1 MCGPF
6 PATWATLIR
15 AWAASTDSTP
25 PVCKGFERVT
35 AVGRRRAL
43 RYVPPS
49 GAKNARAEGANA
61 SMARVSV
68 AEGTRLSVF
77 LARGLLGRVTSR
89 VTAHPIVNWPFS
101 FGKADRIA
109 IAPQDLRTSDATRA
123 SEIYAGRFAFAGKV
137 VTCDSRSPFEMAP
150 PSEDWAAAL
159 FGFSWL
165 RHLRAAQSGIT
176 RANAR
181 ALVDEWI
188 TLNRSH
194 DPIAWRADVVAR
206 RVMSWLSQAPLVLD
220 GADAQFYRRFLR
232 SLTRQVRHLRHT
244 AWQARDGV
252 PRLQAA
258 IALAYAA
265 LCMARQHRHIRAATK
280 RLSDELS
287 RQILADGGHISRNPG
302 ALIELLIDLLP
313 LRSVF
318 TARNLVPPAAL
329 LNAIDRMMPML
340 RFFRHG
346 DGNFALFNGM
356 GPTPTDLLTTIL
368 AYDDARGAPLA
379 NAPHS
384 GYQRLETAGTLVLMD
399 AGRPPPMAVSQEAHA
414 GCLSFELSAK
424 QNRIVVNCGLPVAG
438 REGWRQV
445 ARTARAR
452 SPSPARTK
460 KTASCCARRTTVTPT
475 FSTLST
481 SACSR
486 SPPTDAGSTARTC
499 SRRRGR
505 HRCRRTAISSPC
517 ASPASVGQGQPAV
530 RRAQRHAGDAEQ
542 GGVDVQRLRGPRRH
556 RGERLPRRPGRTA
569 PHGAARYLRP
579 CPQHD
584 ARAVDLCP
592 ARRARHGTGRR
603 PPRSR

>member
-1 MCGPF
+1 
-6 PATWATLIR
+6 
-15 AWAASTDSTP
+15 
-25 PVCKGFERVT
+25 
-35 AVGRRRAL
+35 
-43 RYVPPS
+43 
-49 GAKNARAEGANA
+49 
-61 SMARVSV
+61 MARVSV

-220 GADAQFYRRFLR
+220 DADAQFYRRFLR

-244 AWQARDGV
+244 VWQARDGV

-265 LCMARQHRHIRAATK
+265 LCMARQQRHIRAASK

-287 RQILADGGHISRNPG
+287 RQILPDGGHISRNPG
-302 ALIELLIDLLP
+302 ALIELLVDLLP

-318 TARNLVPPAAL
+318 TARNLVPPPAL

-356 GPTPTDLLTTIL
+356 GPTPTDLLTTVL

-384 GYQRLETAGTLVLMD
+384 GYQRLESAGTLVLMD

-414 GCLSFELSAK
+414 GCLSFELSTK

-445 ARTARAR
+445 ARTTAAHSTVTFNDTSSCRFIEAGPIKRMLYGTPMIAGPREVAVAREEQADAIILRTSHDGYADIFNVIHQRVLMLAADGRRLDGEDLFTPARSAFIPADRDQFAVRFHLHPSVKASRLADGHSAMLAMPNREVWTFSAYEDRVDVEESVYLAGPDGPRRTVQLVIYGRAR
-452 SPSPARTK
+452 NTMRVQWTFAPHAVQGTGPAG
-460 KTASCCARRTTVTPT
+460 P
-475 FSTLST
+475 
-481 SACSR
+481 
-486 SPPTDAGSTARTC
+486 
-499 SRRRGR
+499 RRGR
-505 HRCRRTAISSPC
+505 DDEP
-517 ASPASVGQGQPAV
+517 Q
-530 RRAQRHAGDAEQ
+530 
-542 GGVDVQRLRGPRRH
+542 
-556 RGERLPRRPGRTA
+556 LP
-569 PHGAARYLRP
+569 L
-579 CPQHD
+579 
-584 ARAVDLCP
+584 
-592 ARRARHGTGRR
+592 
-603 PPRSR
+603 

>member
-1 MCGPF
+1 
-6 PATWATLIR
+6 
-15 AWAASTDSTP
+15 
-25 PVCKGFERVT
+25 
-35 AVGRRRAL
+35 
-43 RYVPPS
+43 
-49 GAKNARAEGANA
+49 
-61 SMARVSV
+61 MARVSV

-101 FGKADRIA
+101 FAKADRIA

-123 SEIYAGRFAFAGKV
+123 SEVYAGRFAFAGKV

-302 ALIELLIDLLP
+302 ALIELLVDLLP

-384 GYQRLETAGTLVLMD
+384 GYQRLESAATLVLMD

-414 GCLSFELSAK
+414 GCLSFELSTK

-445 ARTARAR
+445 ARTTAAHSTVTFNDTSSCRFIESGPIKRMLYGTPMIAGPREVAVAREEQADAIILRTSHDGYADIFNVIHQRVLMLAADGRRLDGEDSFTPARGALIPADRDQFAVRFHLHPSVKANRLSDGHSAMLAMPNKEVWTFSAYEDRVDIEESVYLAGPDGPRRTVQLVIYGRAR
-452 SPSPARTK
+452 NTTHVQWTFAPHAVQGTAPAG
-460 KTASCCARRTTVTPT
+460 A
-475 FSTLST
+475 
-481 SACSR
+481 
-486 SPPTDAGSTARTC
+486 
-499 SRRRGR
+499 RRGR
-505 HRCRRTAISSPC
+505 DDEP
-517 ASPASVGQGQPAV
+517 Q
-530 RRAQRHAGDAEQ
+530 
-542 GGVDVQRLRGPRRH
+542 
-556 RGERLPRRPGRTA
+556 LP
-569 PHGAARYLRP
+569 L
-579 CPQHD
+579 
-584 ARAVDLCP
+584 
-592 ARRARHGTGRR
+592 
-603 PPRSR
+603 

>member
-1 MCGPF
+1 
-6 PATWATLIR
+6 
-15 AWAASTDSTP
+15 
-25 PVCKGFERVT
+25 
-35 AVGRRRAL
+35 
-43 RYVPPS
+43 
-49 GAKNARAEGANA
+49 
-61 SMARVSV
+61 MARVSV

-101 FGKADRIA
+101 FGKADRIV

-123 SEIYAGRFAFAGKV
+123 SEVYAGRFAFAGKV

-265 LCMARQHRHIRAATK
+265 LCMARQQRHIRAATK
-280 RLSDELS
+280 RLSEELS
-287 RQILADGGHISRNPG
+287 RQILPDGGHISRNPG
-302 ALIELLIDLLP
+302 ALIELLVDLLP

-318 TARNLVPPAAL
+318 TARNLVPPPAL

-384 GYQRLETAGTLVLMD
+384 GYQRLESAGTLVLMD

-414 GCLSFELSAK
+414 GCLSFELSTK

-445 ARTARAR
+445 ARTTAAHSTVTFNDTSSCRFIEAGPIKRMLYGTPMIAGPREVAVAREEQADAVVLRASHDGYADIFNLIHQRVLVLAADGRRLDGEELFTPARGALIPADRDQFAVRFHLHPSVKANRLSDGHSAMLAMPNKEVWTFSAYEDRVDIEESVYLAGADGPRRTVQLVIYGRAR
-452 SPSPARTK
+452 NTTHVQWTFAPHAVQGTPPAG
-460 KTASCCARRTTVTPT
+460 A
-475 FSTLST
+475 
-481 SACSR
+481 
-486 SPPTDAGSTARTC
+486 
-499 SRRRGR
+499 RRGR
-505 HRCRRTAISSPC
+505 ADEP
-517 ASPASVGQGQPAV
+517 Q
-530 RRAQRHAGDAEQ
+530 
-542 GGVDVQRLRGPRRH
+542 
-556 RGERLPRRPGRTA
+556 LP
-569 PHGAARYLRP
+569 L
-579 CPQHD
+579 
-584 ARAVDLCP
+584 
-592 ARRARHGTGRR
+592 
-603 PPRSR
+603 

>member
-1 MCGPF
+1 
-6 PATWATLIR
+6 
-15 AWAASTDSTP
+15 
-25 PVCKGFERVT
+25 
-35 AVGRRRAL
+35 
-43 RYVPPS
+43 
-49 GAKNARAEGANA
+49 
-61 SMARVSV
+61 MARVSV

-137 VTCDSRSPFEMAP
+137 VTCDSRSPFEMAA

-188 TLNRSH
+188 TLNRSR

-220 GADAQFYRRFLR
+220 DADAQFYRRFLR

-244 AWQARDGV
+244 VWQARDGV

-265 LCMARQHRHIRAATK
+265 LCMARQQRHIRAASK
-280 RLSDELS
+280 RLSDELA
-287 RQILADGGHISRNPG
+287 RQILPDGGHISRNPG
-302 ALIELLIDLLP
+302 ALIELLVDLLP

-318 TARNLVPPAAL
+318 TARNLVPPPAL

-356 GPTPTDLLTTIL
+356 GPTPTDLLTTVL

-384 GYQRLETAGTLVLMD
+384 GYQRLESAGTLVLMD

-414 GCLSFELSAK
+414 GCLSFELSTK

-445 ARTARAR
+445 ARTTAAHSTVTFNDTSSCRFIEAGPIKRMLYGTPMIAGPREVAVAREEQADAVILRTSHDGYADIFNVIHQRVLMLADDGRRLDGEDLFTPARGALIPADRDQFAVRFHLHPSVKANRLADGHSAMLAMPNREVWTFSAYEDRVDVEESVYLAGPDGPRRTVQLVIYGRAR
-452 SPSPARTK
+452 NTMRVQWTFAPHAVQGTGPAG
-460 KTASCCARRTTVTPT
+460 P
-475 FSTLST
+475 
-481 SACSR
+481 
-486 SPPTDAGSTARTC
+486 
-499 SRRRGR
+499 RRGR
-505 HRCRRTAISSPC
+505 EDEP
-517 ASPASVGQGQPAV
+517 Q
-530 RRAQRHAGDAEQ
+530 
-542 GGVDVQRLRGPRRH
+542 
-556 RGERLPRRPGRTA
+556 LP
-569 PHGAARYLRP
+569 L
-579 CPQHD
+579 
-584 ARAVDLCP
+584 
-592 ARRARHGTGRR
+592 
-603 PPRSR
+603 

>member
-1 MCGPF
+1 
-6 PATWATLIR
+6 
-15 AWAASTDSTP
+15 
-25 PVCKGFERVT
+25 
-35 AVGRRRAL
+35 
-43 RYVPPS
+43 
-49 GAKNARAEGANA
+49 
-61 SMARVSV
+61 MARVSV

-101 FGKADRIA
+101 FAKADRIA

-188 TLNRSH
+188 TLNRSR

-302 ALIELLIDLLP
+302 ALIELLVDLLP

-384 GYQRLETAGTLVLMD
+384 GYQRLESAATLVLMD

-414 GCLSFELSAK
+414 GCLSFELSTK

-445 ARTARAR
+445 ARTTAAHSTVTFNDTSSCRFIEAGPIKRMLYGTPMIAGPREVPVAREEQADAIVLRTSHDGYADIFNVIHQRVLVLAADGRRLDGEDLFTPARGALIPADRDQFAVRFHLHPSVKANRLSDGHSAMLAMPNREVWTFSAYEDRVDVEESVYLAGPDGPRRTVQLVIYGRAR
-452 SPSPARTK
+452 NTMRVQWTFAPHAVQGTGPAG
-460 KTASCCARRTTVTPT
+460 P
-475 FSTLST
+475 
-481 SACSR
+481 
-486 SPPTDAGSTARTC
+486 
-499 SRRRGR
+499 RRGR
-505 HRCRRTAISSPC
+505 DDEP
-517 ASPASVGQGQPAV
+517 Q
-530 RRAQRHAGDAEQ
+530 
-542 GGVDVQRLRGPRRH
+542 
-556 RGERLPRRPGRTA
+556 LP
-569 PHGAARYLRP
+569 L
-579 CPQHD
+579 
-584 ARAVDLCP
+584 
-592 ARRARHGTGRR
+592 
-603 PPRSR
+603 

>member
-1 MCGPF
+1 
-6 PATWATLIR
+6 
-15 AWAASTDSTP
+15 
-25 PVCKGFERVT
+25 
-35 AVGRRRAL
+35 
-43 RYVPPS
+43 
-49 GAKNARAEGANA
+49 
-61 SMARVSV
+61 MARVSV

-137 VTCDSRSPFEMAP
+137 VSCDSRSPFEMAP

-220 GADAQFYRRFLR
+220 DADAQFYRRFLR

-280 RLSDELS
+280 RLSDELT
-287 RQILADGGHISRNPG
+287 RQILPDGGHISRNPG
-302 ALIELLIDLLP
+302 ALIELLVDLLP
-313 LRSVF
+313 LRTAF
-318 TARNLVPPAAL
+318 TARSLVPPPAL

-356 GPTPTDLLTTIL
+356 GPTPTDLLATIL
-368 AYDDARGAPLA
+368 AYDDARGTPVA

-384 GYQRLETAGTLVLMD
+384 GYQRIEANGSVVLMD
-399 AGRPPPMAVSQEAHA
+399 TGRPPPIAASQEAHA
-414 GCLSFELSAK
+414 GCLSFELS
-424 QNRIVVNCGLPVAG
+424 NRNFRILVNCGLPGVS
-438 REGWRQV
+438 REHWRPM
-445 ARTARAR
+445 AR
-452 SPSPARTK
+452 S
-460 KTASCCARRTTVTPT
+460 TAAHSTVT
-475 FSTLST
+475 FN
-481 SACSR
+481 
-486 SPPTDAGSTARTC
+486 D
-499 SRRRGR
+499 
-505 HRCRRTAISSPC
+505 ISSC
-517 ASPASVGQGQPAV
+517 RFMESRLI
-530 RRAQRHAGDAEQ
+530 RR
-542 GGVDVQRLRGPRRH
+542 VMRGTPIVS
-556 RGERLPRRPGRTA
+556 G
-569 PHGAARYLRP
+569 
-579 CPQHD
+579 
-584 ARAVDLCP
+584 
-592 ARRARHGTGRR
+592 
-603 PPRSR
+603 